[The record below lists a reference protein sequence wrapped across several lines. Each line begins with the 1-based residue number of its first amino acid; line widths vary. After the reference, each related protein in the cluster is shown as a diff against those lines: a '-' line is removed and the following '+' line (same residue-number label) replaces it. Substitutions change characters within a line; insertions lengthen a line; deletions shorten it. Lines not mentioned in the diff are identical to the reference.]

1 MSLDAMST
9 PSGVD
14 FVHCFEHVIDDTKQ
28 SKRIPKHDELDGR
41 PHLVVADVSRD
52 EAWAAVEEPAAVAL
66 EEWA

>member
-1 MSLDAMST
+1 MSVGTGPDGGR
-9 PSGVD
+9 SGTGGETLAAV
-14 FVHCFEHVIDDTKQ
+14 
-28 SKRIPKHDELDGR
+28 DELDGQ

>member
-1 MSLDAMST
+1 MCVLFYQPDMSAGAGPNDGRPETDGETLAA
-9 PSGVD
+9 V
-14 FVHCFEHVIDDTKQ
+14 
-28 SKRIPKHDELDGR
+28 DELDGR

>member
-1 MSLDAMST
+1 MSVEIGSDGGR
-9 PSGVD
+9 SGTGGETLAAV
-14 FVHCFEHVIDDTKQ
+14 
-28 SKRIPKHDELDGR
+28 DELDGR

>member
-1 MSLDAMST
+1 MCVLFYQPDMSAGAGPNDGRSETDGETLAA
-9 PSGVD
+9 V
-14 FVHCFEHVIDDTKQ
+14 
-28 SKRIPKHDELDGR
+28 DELDGR